1 MAEPVTGLV
10 DTAFLKRLDSAE
22 IMNALGVSVVLLSGM
37 FWVFNFLGIGTQTE
51 VARTHGS
58 ADRSGMRG
66 ILGAA
71 LALAAGFGVALIV
84 ITLPAF
90 DMLAGAM
97 GTTGAA
103 RESAGT
109 YLSIR
114 IFGAPAVLVT
124 AVTFGA
130 LRGLHE
136 MKVPLGIAVFTNAI
150 NLALDPLL
158 IFGAGPVPALGLTG
172 AAIASVVAQWCGAAV
187 ALWVLARRVG
197 LPSSIDRGRMLGL
210 IRIGGDLFV
219 RTGSLMLFLLL
230 AGRSAARIGDD
241 AGAAHHAIR
250 QVWFLTALILDSYAS
265 AAQSLVGS
273 FVGQGRVD
281 LARRVARVA
290 AMWGLVTG
298 GVITALLLVG
308 EGAFVALL
316 VPGAGA
322 AVVFGPAWI
331 ASAVAQPV
339 NALSFVTDGV
349 HWGTGD
355 YRYLRNVMLL
365 ATGTMGA
372 VVLAIDVTRP
382 GALTRIWIVTAV
394 WITIRATFGMLRV
407 WPGLGRSPLG
417 LRS

>member
-1 MAEPVTGLV
+1 MGRHPG
-10 DTAFLKRLDSAE
+10 RH
-22 IMNALGVSVVLLSGM
+22 LL
-37 FWVFNFLGIGTQTE
+37 
-51 VARTHGS
+51 
-58 ADRSGMRG
+58 
-66 ILGAA
+66 
-71 LALAAGFGVALIV
+71 
-84 ITLPAF
+84 
-90 DMLAGAM
+90 
-97 GTTGAA
+97 
-103 RESAGT
+103 
-109 YLSIR
+109 
-114 IFGAPAVLVT
+114 
-124 AVTFGA
+124 
-130 LRGLHE
+130 
-136 MKVPLGIAVFTNAI
+136 
-150 NLALDPLL
+150 
-158 IFGAGPVPALGLTG
+158 
-172 AAIASVVAQWCGAAV
+172 
-187 ALWVLARRVG
+187 
-197 LPSSIDRGRMLGL
+197 
-210 IRIGGDLFV
+210 
-219 RTGSLMLFLLL
+219 
-230 AGRSAARIGDD
+230 
-241 AGAAHHAIR
+241 HHAIR